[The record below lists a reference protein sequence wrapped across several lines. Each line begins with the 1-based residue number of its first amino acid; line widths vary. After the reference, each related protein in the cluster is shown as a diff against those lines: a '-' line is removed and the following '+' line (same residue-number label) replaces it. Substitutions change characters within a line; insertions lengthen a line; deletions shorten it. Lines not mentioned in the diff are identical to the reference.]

1 MSPRLGTHLMCE
13 YVFMVKCMRVQEW
26 ERLIYDGIRRE
37 KDKNKKQRP
46 SLKLHVEMHGGS
58 IAIVSHV
65 SLSDLCWVDFSLAHF
80 FIIEIIRH
88 NKHLSVM

>member
-1 MSPRLGTHLMCE
+1 MSLRLGTHRMCE

-46 SLKLHVEMHGGS
+46 SLRLHVEMHGGS
-58 IAIVSHV
+58 TAIMSHV
-65 SLSDLCWVDFSLAHF
+65 SLSDLCGIDFSRA
-80 FIIEIIRH
+80 RH
-88 NKHLSVM
+88 NKHISVV